1 MNIMKPFHRCYP
13 HERCDPHAG
22 RQYSSTVTLFRSKR
36 ERQCASHHIAYS
48 TPVRRT
54 RDGGQCVPRGRGLDA
69 LGPNRPSCL
78 DREAHYW
85 CDSSF
90 AQRTFGLNYTDVY
103 CLFGTVHVKT
113 ASAILTVMYMAL
125 VVAFLQYEV
134 LHTNAAIFYYVLC
147 AATLVSTLL
156 AQYGLY
162 KDGASLLMPLMI
174 LQSVVIVVL
183 VAYFVFG
190 VVMLFVMGDGSSLGR
205 NIMILITVCIVL
217 WFNLFCLSAFRG
229 CWEYFTALGKALIF
243 SRMMVCDDVL
253 EDVVLFDKFAK

>member
-1 MNIMKPFHRCYP
+1 M
-13 HERCDPHAG
+13 
-22 RQYSSTVTLFRSKR
+22 
-36 ERQCASHHIAYS
+36 
-48 TPVRRT
+48 RRT
-54 RDGGQCVPRGRGLDA
+54 RDSGQWVAQGHDLDA

-113 ASAILTVMYMAL
+113 ASAFLTMMYMAL

-134 LHTNAAIFYYVLC
+134 LYANATVFYYVLC

-162 KDGASLLMPLMI
+162 KNVASLLMPLMI
-174 LQSVVIVVL
+174 LQSVVIIVL
-183 VAYFVFG
+183 VVYFLFG
-190 VVMLFVMGDGSSLGR
+190 VVMLFVMGDRSSLGR
-205 NIMILITVCIVL
+205 NVMILITVCIIL
-217 WFNLFCLSAFRG
+217 GFNLFCMSAFRG
-229 CWEYFTALGKALIF
+229 CWEYFTALRKALIF
-243 SRMMVCDDVL
+243 NRMMVCDDVL
-253 EDVVLFDKFAK
+253 EDVVLFDKYAK